1 MKISRHGGSRGI
13 LAVEYEVTVASTKE
27 AIERRGF
34 STNLPLAS
42 SNKDVDVEKGVVY
55 FVSGE
60 TSQTFVVKVRM
71 AI

>member
-1 MKISRHGGSRGI
+1 MT
-13 LAVEYEVTVASTKE
+13 VTSTKE

-34 STNLPLAS
+34 STNLPPAS